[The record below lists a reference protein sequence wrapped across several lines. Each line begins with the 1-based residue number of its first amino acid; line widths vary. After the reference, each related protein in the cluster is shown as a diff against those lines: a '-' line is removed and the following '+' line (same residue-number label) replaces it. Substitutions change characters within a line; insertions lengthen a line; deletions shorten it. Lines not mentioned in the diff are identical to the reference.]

1 MGRLG
6 CPVLDIPHAEHPLIH
21 HSSHP
26 RIWCPISLQFW
37 FVCTWRVKTD
47 DTNDFEWEMYRAI
60 NIHNHLNFDLFIIW
74 IIYGNLNATSL
85 EWWLARVTIPK
96 YVQPDFRVVELL
108 HFVSRTHVC
117 IYIWNITSYISLVL
131 STDVHPSFLQLPTFD
146 PWPPF
151 GERRPKKGRTQGGTP
166 GCCSFTEVDE
176 KLILMM
182 CGHVANI
189 VHTICALAGRIVDHS
204 TVSKRFFFN
213 KPWPKVP

>member
-96 YVQPDFRVVELL
+96 YVQPDFRVGELL

-117 IYIWNITSYISLVL
+117 IYIYMEYHQLYIVGIINWCSPEFFTAPNVR
-131 STDVHPSFLQLPTFD
+131 SMAAF
-146 PWPPF
+146 W
-151 GERRPKKGRTQGGTP
+151 RTQ
-166 GCCSFTEVDE
+166 
-176 KLILMM
+176 
-182 CGHVANI
+182 A
-189 VHTICALAGRIVDHS
+189 
-204 TVSKRFFFN
+204 
-213 KPWPKVP
+213 

>member
-96 YVQPDFRVVELL
+96 YVQPDFRVGELL

-117 IYIWNITSYISLVL
+117 IYIYGISPAIYRWYYQLMFTRVFYSSQRSIHGRLLANAGLRRAERRAEHLAVAVSQKWMRSWSWWCADMWPTL
-131 STDVHPSFLQLPTFD
+131 STLSV
-146 PWPPF
+146 PW
-151 GERRPKKGRTQGGTP
+151 RGG
-166 GCCSFTEVDE
+166 SW
-176 KLILMM
+176 I
-182 CGHVANI
+182 I
-189 VHTICALAGRIVDHS
+189 AL
-204 TVSKRFFFN
+204 
-213 KPWPKVP
+213 